1 MTTTTS
7 DASTQTEYP
16 KWSGLS
22 PLYDE
27 KIRALVD
34 LTETWWLLENICQA
48 DLDDVYSAAPLIVFD
63 LYSTDVTALFGG
75 SVQLTVAR
83 FLQLLLE
90 GKVSNQKDAYNFL
103 QNEFR
108 ENSEAF
114 PFFSVLRCQ
123 FSTSDELLQHL
134 IDCRASNPRYVDL
147 AIAFH
152 LAIAPS
158 PFTCAPVAFTDV
170 PRYMNMFTAVS

>member
-1 MTTTTS
+1 MTTTTTS

-34 LTETWWLLENICQA
+34 LTETWWLLENIWQA

-90 GKVSNQKDAYNFL
+90 QSEGCLQFFTERIQGKLRSFPLFL
-103 QNEFR
+103 GA
-108 ENSEAF
+108 SM
-114 PFFSVLRCQ
+114 PI
-123 FSTSDELLQHL
+123 QHL
-134 IDCRASNPRYVDL
+134 RRAT
-147 AIAFH
+147 AAFDR
-152 LAIAPS
+152 L
-158 PFTCAPVAFTDV
+158 
-170 PRYMNMFTAVS
+170 